1 MPPLH
6 ITVYDAPDEDVLCN
20 KPCKISKSVGIQLE
34 NNTVHPIWHVKDMS
48 AADRSNLWYGRQYIH
63 RVEDSIV
70 PILRKI
76 NNGVDVPES
85 DFETTRG
92 LEVYTQDVGMYRH
105 EHKLH
110 YREAVLQ
117 EYNRQ
122 RSVGIQDNERLAE
135 VSLDLSRVST
145 EDALE
150 LAIEDEEF
158 ANLHLESVG
167 EELYAEQQANR
178 LAVRICSWFHGL
190 GVYPRLKPRQLSL

>member
-1 MPPLH
+1 
-6 ITVYDAPDEDVLCN
+6 
-20 KPCKISKSVGIQLE
+20 
-34 NNTVHPIWHVKDMS
+34 
-48 AADRSNLWYGRQYIH
+48 
-63 RVEDSIV
+63 
-70 PILRKI
+70 
-76 NNGVDVPES
+76 VDVPES

-92 LEVYTQDVGMYRH
+92 LEVYTQAVGMYRH

-117 EYNRQ
+117 ECNRQ